1 MSLNGKGNCYFDVN
15 KLDEAIA
22 FYDKVLE
29 IKDDYYFANFNKANC
44 LFTQNQYEKALESYD
59 SAFQSLVEDEKDKW
73 EYNLNNYEELLNK
86 YENVIPVDENTSAI
100 YNNLGMCLLSLG
112 KHYLS
117 EKCFDKAIRINKG
130 DALLLINKA
139 RTLSDQGKYDE
150 SQRYVELTLDALKV
164 PSVSLTK
171 NAFVYVIKQIEELNT
186 IAEQNKKE
194 EEEEDEKEENS
205 ESSIISDIKDSEV
218 EKEIFENVKDKDKE
232 KEKEKGK

>member
-1 MSLNGKGNCYFDVN
+1 
-15 KLDEAIA
+15 
-22 FYDKVLE
+22 
-29 IKDDYYFANFNKANC
+29 
-44 LFTQNQYEKALESYD
+44 
-59 SAFQSLVEDEKDKW
+59 
-73 EYNLNNYEELLNK
+73 
-86 YENVIPVDENTSAI
+86 
-100 YNNLGMCLLSLG
+100 MCLLSLG

-186 IAEQNKKE
+186 IAESYNKKR
-194 EEEEDEKEENS
+194 EEEEDEKEDEKEDVKVDDKENDN
-205 ESSIISDIKDSEV
+205 SSVISDIKESDV
-218 EKEIFENVKDKDKE
+218 DKNIFEN
-232 KEKEKGK
+232 